1 MDPELRERL
10 ADARE
15 RERRQRAKTRAA
27 LAEIEMQGDL
37 KTDRRHDQRT
47 DEKFYH
53 RLLDSDDLWACGIRF
68 SRQHLYRLI
77 KAGKFPRPIKL
88 GSGGRNAWLASEL
101 NSWIAARIGERDAI
115 ERQTLI
121 HEGASKTSTS

>member
-10 ADARE
+10 A
-15 RERRQRAKTRAA
+15 RAA
-27 LAEIEMQGDL
+27 SVNVDNGRRPAPCRDRDAWRP
-37 KTDRRHDQRT
+37 KDTRRHDQRT
-47 DEKFYH
+47 EGKFYH

-101 NSWIAARIGERDAI
+101 NLWIAARIGERDAT

-121 HEGASKTSTS
+121 HERTSKTSTS

>member
-37 KTDRRHDQRT
+37 RTDRRHDQRT
-47 DEKFYH
+47 EEKILSPAF
-53 RLLDSDDLWACGIRF
+53 R
-68 SRQHLYRLI
+68 
-77 KAGKFPRPIKL
+77 
-88 GSGGRNAWLASEL
+88 
-101 NSWIAARIGERDAI
+101 
-115 ERQTLI
+115 
-121 HEGASKTSTS
+121 

>member
-1 MDPELRERL
+1 
-10 ADARE
+10 
-15 RERRQRAKTRAA
+15 
-27 LAEIEMQGDL
+27 MQGDL

-101 NSWIAARIGERDAI
+101 DSWIAARIGERDAI

>member
-101 NSWIAARIGERDAI
+101 ELMDRGAYRRTRCYRAANTNPRGSI
-115 ERQTLI
+115 
-121 HEGASKTSTS
+121 